1 MIMIMLLLLLI
12 MIICFFLNFDFD
24 YDYGVVVVDDY
35 DLYNTDNSDQR
46 RNRCLTQQHG
56 HMSYVVTF
64 N

>member
-1 MIMIMLLLLLI
+1 MMIMIMLLLTVI
-12 MIICFFLNFDFD
+12 MIISFFSNFD
-24 YDYGVVVVDDY
+24 YDYVYGVVVDDDY

-46 RNRCLTQQHG
+46 CIRCLTQHG